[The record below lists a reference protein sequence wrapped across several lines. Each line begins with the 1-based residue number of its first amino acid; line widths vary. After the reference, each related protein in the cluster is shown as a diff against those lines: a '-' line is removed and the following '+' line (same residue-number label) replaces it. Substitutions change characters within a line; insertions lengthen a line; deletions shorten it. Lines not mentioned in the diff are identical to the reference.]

1 MRTSF
6 PPVVRWLLPG
16 FASVVLLGCSPSP
29 KAPLTRDVE
38 VSISFAWKDS
48 PQQRPAN
55 VEVGA
60 VPFEKAKEPIKIAM
74 IRRDATVNDA
84 WKEQQK
90 RGLEIEKLKADM
102 EAFGMA
108 SAPPLRSNPNSQL
121 KKDVE
126 ACRDTLNN
134 LADTAVLYLEDVRQ
148 KLGADFDKDRVVRFR
163 KNLGAEELRD
173 LALAIKA
180 EDTPQVRKALDDARG
195 ILGREVWGGKADDK
209 EHGMR
214 VISEVEKNLAG
225 ATPASASPARG
236 TKGTADLRERI
247 MNMVRE
253 QAAAESRLATANRPV
268 LMYTALG
275 EPEVKAKTDGDGK
288 CHLALPREGRWV
300 LFAYVERPFRA
311 GLSEKQQ
318 SLLIEEKEEMV
329 WVIEAPGE
337 GGERAGITLSENNAV
352 LPGVAPLKMESKGE

>member
-1 MRTSF
+1 MRTGF
-6 PPVVRWLLPG
+6 PSVVRWL
-16 FASVVLLGCSPSP
+16 ASGLACVVVTGCSPSP
-29 KAPLTRDVE
+29 KTPLTRDVE

-48 PQQRPAN
+48 SQQHPAN

-60 VPFEKAKEPIKIAM
+60 VPLEKAKEPLKIAI

-90 RGLEIEKLKADM
+90 RAVEIEKLKVDL

-121 KKDVE
+121 RKDVE

-148 KLGADFDKDRVVRFR
+148 KLGADFDKDRVDRFR

-195 ILGREVWGGKADDK
+195 ILGMEVWGGKAGDK

-225 ATPASASPARG
+225 ATPASASSARG
-236 TKGTADLRERI
+236 TKGAVDLRDRI
-247 MNMVRE
+247 MSMVKE
-253 QAAAESRLATANRPV
+253 QAAAENRLAVANRP
-268 LMYTALG
+268 LQMYTTLG
-275 EPEVKAKTDGDGK
+275 DPEVKAKTDGDGK
-288 CHLALPREGRWV
+288 CRLALPREGRWV
-300 LFAYVERPFRA
+300 VFAYVERPFPP
-311 GLSEKQQ
+311 GTPGQLQ
-318 SLLIEEKEEMV
+318 SLLIGEKEELV
-329 WVIEAPGE
+329 WILEAPGA
-337 GGERAGITLSENNAV
+337 GGERASITLSENNAV
-352 LPGVAPLKMESKGE
+352 VPGVAPLKMESKGE